1 MAEWIEPSTESR
13 FRITS
18 GMHTKSSSFGQRC
31 SVVRNAILT
40 IPLFAAVAAC
50 SFGATGA
57 KQANVCTIR
66 SPAEHAA
73 AGGFTAP
80 TQGDIRWIGGGVLY
94 AGDRTL
100 CPYLYSRV
108 WGESGRATTRLVL
121 FSGDHAYLG
130 SYSLTAPRHIRAAG
144 DTLYITTMSGD
155 VDEVRFKT
163 AELPKQIY
171 IDGELVS
178 LFK

>member
-1 MAEWIEPSTESR
+1 MKFSNSD
-13 FRITS
+13 
-18 GMHTKSSSFGQRC
+18 QRC
-31 SVVRNAILT
+31 SVVKKLVLT
-40 IPLFAAVAAC
+40 LPLFTIVAAC
-50 SFGATGA
+50 SSGAAGA
-57 KQANVCTIR
+57 KQHASICTLK
-66 SPAEHAA
+66 SPAKHAV

-80 TQGDIRWIGGGVLY
+80 TQGDIRWIGGGVLR
-94 AGDRTL
+94 AGGHTL

-130 SYSLTAPRHIRAAG
+130 SYSLTAPRNIRAAG

-163 AELPKQIY
+163 AELPEQIY
-171 IDGELVS
+171 VDGELVS

>member
-1 MAEWIEPSTESR
+1 M
-13 FRITS
+13 
-18 GMHTKSSSFGQRC
+18 Q
-31 SVVRNAILT
+31 NATLT
-40 IPLFAAVAAC
+40 IPIFAAIAAC
-50 SFGATGA
+50 SFGAAGA
-57 KQANVCTIR
+57 KQANVCAMK
-66 SPAEHAA
+66 SPAERAA

-80 TQGDIRWIGGGVLY
+80 TQGNIRWIGGGLLH
-94 AGDRTL
+94 AGDRML

-121 FSGDHAYLG
+121 FSEDHTYLG
-130 SYSLTAPRHIRAAG
+130 SYSLTAPTSIHAAG
-144 DTLYITTMSGD
+144 DTLYITTMFGD

-171 IDGELVS
+171 VDGELVS